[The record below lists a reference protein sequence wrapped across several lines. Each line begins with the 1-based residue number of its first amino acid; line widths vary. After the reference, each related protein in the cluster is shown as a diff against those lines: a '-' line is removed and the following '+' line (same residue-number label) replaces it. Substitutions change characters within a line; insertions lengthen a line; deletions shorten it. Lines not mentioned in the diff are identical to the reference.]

1 MIVRVKPTR
10 TRRQAIRR
18 VRARLAKA
26 GLLER
31 AEALLAV
38 AKGPEFAH
46 RMNAECG
53 GQPGDWIRTNH
64 DVRKLATKI
73 LDEMKVDHRGIELT
87 FQYDPATRKLDM
99 WARPAAAVV
108 RTIAEKA
115 KLHAVG
121 PGGRL

>member
-1 MIVRVKPTR
+1 MIDRVKPTK

-31 AEALLAV
+31 AEAVLA
-38 AKGPEFAH
+38 AANGPEFAQ
-46 RMNAECG
+46 RMNVECG
-53 GQPGDWIRTNH
+53 GSTGDWIRTNH
-64 DVRKLATKI
+64 DVRKVATKI
-73 LDEMKVDHRGIELT
+73 LDEMGVDHRGVELT
-87 FQYDPATRKLDM
+87 FQYDPATRKLDL

-108 RTIAEKA
+108 RQIAEKA

-121 PGGRL
+121 ASGRL